1 MVRPVPGNLK
11 LNMVFSL
18 PGKRPVMIALWI
30 AGGVLVL
37 GAGALLV
44 LSLTA
49 SRPENLGVQNGRLA
63 ECPGTPNCVS
73 SQAAEPGE
81 AIPPFAVSGDPGEAF
96 ARLRSIVAQDPRSRI
111 VVDRDDYLHAEF
123 TSRLFR
129 FTDDVEFLLDPAGRV
144 IHVRSASRVGR
155 SDLGANRQRVEAL
168 RTRYQ
173 QSADPRPE
181 RP

>member
-1 MVRPVPGNLK
+1 
-11 LNMVFSL
+11 MVFSL

-30 AGGVLVL
+30 TGGVLVL
-37 GAGALLV
+37 GAGALAV
-44 LSLTA
+44 MSLTA

-73 SQAAEPGE
+73 SHAAEPDE
-81 AIPPFAVSGDPGEAF
+81 AIPPFAFSGDPGEAF
-96 ARLRSIVAQDPRSRI
+96 ARLRSIVGQQPRSRI
-111 VVDRDDYLHAEF
+111 IVARDDYLHAEF

-129 FTDDVEFLLDPAGRV
+129 FTDDVEFLLDPASRV

-155 SDLGANRQRVEAL
+155 SDLGANRQRVEAI

-173 QSADPRPE
+173 QPANTRPE